1 MSLKNPVRA
10 FWQRHRA
17 LSIAFLAAL
26 ILTLAFALKT
36 VLAVYY
42 WHNPAHRQLEL
53 KGWMTLGQVAM
64 VHDIPVHELAGAL
77 GLDPENSRRLPLWQI
92 TRERGETLEEL
103 EDQIAEALDDH
114 ERAGDDE

>member
-1 MSLKNPVRA
+1 MTLKNPVRA

-17 LSIAFLAAL
+17 LSIAFLAAS

-42 WHNPAHRQLEL
+42 WHNPAHRELEL
-53 KGWMTLGQVAM
+53 KGWMTLGHVAM
-64 VHDIPVHELAGAL
+64 IHNIPVRELAKAL
-77 GLDPENSRRLPLWQI
+77 DLDPQYSRRLPLWQI
-92 TRERGETLEEL
+92 TRERGETLKEL

-114 ERAGDDE
+114 ERTGDDE